1 MRCLNCHQDGLPL
14 NTQYCPNC
22 NTYLPVLMRDILP
35 PGTWLRGND
44 FQIEYALGR
53 GGFGITYRAHQTGL
67 TRSVAIKEFY
77 PRDSCQRLP
86 ENFTISVA
94 HNHKDMF
101 DKWLTRFVR
110 EGRILA
116 KLNHPN
122 IVRVYDLIEERGT
135 AYLVMELLEGG
146 TLRQELYAQPAKKLP
161 PQRVREIMEALVG
174 ALEAVHE
181 EEVYHLDIKPENIL
195 VTPKGQVV
203 LIDFGAAKLGT
214 SATWSTRAL
223 SPAYAPPEL
232 INSQRIG
239 AESDIFELGMVLHEM
254 LAGALPEP
262 AKRRQL
268 GDSWQPAGLE
278 EPWRSL
284 VAAALPLDRD
294 KRPKSVR
301 EWWNSAG
308 FAPAVPSPAPAVPS
322 PAPAVPPPAP
332 AVLPPTVRLS
342 PPAVL
347 PPTVRLSPPAFELP
361 PVAGL
366 RGNFI
371 LPQLAQQGMVRRLGR
386 GLIKNVIPLNQQL
399 VLMCATG
406 GAALFNM
413 SSGEALWEIDCPA
426 NFGALSP
433 DGTLLALGG
442 ARDIYLWDLR
452 TGKFLRQL
460 SGHENSVNSVA
471 FSPNGK
477 ILASGSRDNTV
488 RLWDVAT
495 GRQLQQLSG
504 HKDSVYSVAFSPDG
518 KILASRSGK
527 TVQLWDAA
535 TGRELRQLSGHENSV
550 ESVAFSPDGKILA
563 SGSSDKTVR
572 LWDVATGSELRQL
585 SGHGSSVNSVAF
597 SPDGKI
603 LASGN
608 SDETVR
614 LWDVATGSELRQLS
628 GDLLGTVNSVAFSP
642 DGKILASV
650 IVDTFW
656 AVNDTVR
663 LWDVATGRELR
674 QLSGHENSVSSVA
687 FSPDGKILA
696 SGDYKSMGLWDV
708 ATGRKLPQLSE
719 RSRGVSS
726 VAFSPDGKILAS
738 AHKKSFVLLW
748 DVATGSM
755 LQGFSE
761 DDHFVISVA
770 FSPDGKILASG
781 GEGDNTVLLW
791 DVATGGTLR
800 RLSRH
805 GNSVESVAFSPD
817 GKILASGSRDDT
829 V

>member
-1 MRCLNCHQDGLPL
+1 
-14 NTQYCPNC
+14 
-22 NTYLPVLMRDILP
+22 MRDILP
-35 PGTWLRGND
+35 RGTWLRGKD

-53 GGFGITYRAHQTGL
+53 GGFGITYRAHQTRL
-67 TRSVAIKEFY
+67 DRAVAIKEFY
-77 PRDSCQRLP
+77 HRESCQRLP

-101 DKWLTRFVR
+101 EKWLVRFVR

-146 TLRQELYAQPAKKLP
+146 TLRQELNAQPTQKLP

-174 ALEAVHE
+174 ALEAVHQAD
-181 EEVYHLDIKPENIL
+181 VYHLDIKPDNIL

-203 LIDFGAAKLGT
+203 LIDFGAAKLGIG
-214 SATWSTRAL
+214 AIWSTRAL
-223 SPAYAPPEL
+223 SDGYAPPEL

-254 LAGALPEP
+254 LAGALPES
-262 AKRRQL
+262 AKRLQL
-268 GDSWQPAGLE
+268 GDRWQPAGLE

-284 VAAALPLDRD
+284 VAAALRQDRD

-308 FAPAVPSPAPAVPS
+308 FAPAVAPA
-322 PAPAVPPPAP
+322 APAAP
-332 AVLPPTVRLS
+332 A
-342 PPAVL
+342 
-347 PPTVRLSPPAFELP
+347 PTVRLSPPAFQLP

-371 LPQLAQQGMVRRLGR
+371 LPQLAQQGMVRGLGH
-386 GLIKNVIPLNQQL
+386 GWIKNVIPLNQEL
-399 VLMCATG
+399 VLVCAYG

-426 NFGALSP
+426 NCGALSR

-452 TGKFLRQL
+452 TGQFLRQLAGHRYEVYNVAFSPDGKILASGSRDETLRLWDVATGSELRQLSRSWSAVYSVAFSPDGKILASGSYCTLRLWDVATGSELRPLSGGHGHWVSSVAFSPDGKILASGSWDKTVRLWDVATGSELRQL
-460 SGHENSVNSVA
+460 SGHGKDVYSVA
-471 FSPNGK
+471 FSPDGK

-495 GRQLQQLSG
+495 GS
-504 HKDSVYSVAFSPDG
+504 
-518 KILASRSGK
+518 
-527 TVQLWDAA
+527 
-535 TGRELRQLSGHENSV
+535 ELRQLSGPESEEN
-550 ESVAFSPDGKILA
+550 SVAFSPDGKILA
-563 SGSSDKTVR
+563 SGSWDDTVRMWDVATGRTLRQLSGHKSKVERVAFSPDSKILASGSNDRIVRLWDVATGRELRQLSVHGHWVSSVAFSPDGKILASGSWDDTVRLWDVATGRALRQLSGHENSVNSVAFSPDGKILASGSFDSTVR

-603 LASGN
+603 LASG
-608 SDETVR
+608 S
-614 LWDVATGSELRQLS
+614 WD
-628 GDLLGTVNSVAFSP
+628 
-642 DGKILASV
+642 K
-650 IVDTFW
+650 
-656 AVNDTVR
+656 TVR

-674 QLSGHENSVSSVA
+674 QLSGHGQDVYSVA

-696 SGDYKSMGLWDV
+696 SWSWDGTVRLWAVDEFLNR
-708 ATGRKLPQLSE
+708 T
-719 RSRGVSS
+719 
-726 VAFSPDGKILAS
+726 
-738 AHKKSFVLLW
+738 
-748 DVATGSM
+748 
-755 LQGFSE
+755 
-761 DDHFVISVA
+761 
-770 FSPDGKILASG
+770 
-781 GEGDNTVLLW
+781 
-791 DVATGGTLR
+791 
-800 RLSRH
+800 H
-805 GNSVESVAFSPD
+805 G
-817 GKILASGSRDDT
+817 
-829 V
+829 